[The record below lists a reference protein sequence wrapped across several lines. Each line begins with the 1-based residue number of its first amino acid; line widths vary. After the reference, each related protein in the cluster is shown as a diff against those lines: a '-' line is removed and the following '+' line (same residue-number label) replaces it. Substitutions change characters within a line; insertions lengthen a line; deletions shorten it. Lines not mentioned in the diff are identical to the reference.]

1 MVSLKRLEEGE
12 IYIINLSHP
21 RLGENVFYIG
31 TFVGLIS
38 RKKAQE
44 KGFDNSTLDD
54 DNPMAYFTQV
64 IELPDLEPNPTKV
77 FGDDYYFEIPE
88 DYDLERYQEYLQS
101 KRTER
106 EQEHLQRELTRQH
119 KLPLDSRV
127 YRKYVI
133 REPPGITYHDESLK
147 NTNGLKR
154 KKKRTRRKRT
164 RRKRKV

>member
-1 MVSLKRLEEGE
+1 MIPLEELEKGE
-12 IYIINLSHP
+12 IYIINLSNP

-31 TFVGLIS
+31 TFVGVIS

-54 DNPMAYFTQV
+54 DNPMACFTQV
-64 IELPDLEPNPTKV
+64 IELPDFEPKPTKV

-88 DYDLERYQEYLQS
+88 DDDLERYQKYLQS

-106 EQEHLQRELTRQH
+106 EQEHLQRELTRRD
-119 KLPLDSRV
+119 KSPLKKDSIVRI
-127 YRKYVI
+127 YTHH
-133 REPPGITYHDESLK
+133 ESQPITIHSLYSYGK
-147 NTNGLKR
+147 LKR
-154 KKKRTRRKRT
+154 RKKRTRRKRT

>member
-1 MVSLKRLEEGE
+1 MIPLEELEKGE
-12 IYIINLSHP
+12 IYIINLSNP

-31 TFVGLIS
+31 TFVGVIS

-54 DNPMAYFTQV
+54 DNPMACFTQV
-64 IELPDLEPNPTKV
+64 IELPEFEPIPTKV

-88 DYDLERYQEYLQS
+88 DYDLERYQEYLQR

-106 EQEHLQRELTRQH
+106 EQKHFQRKRTSRD
-119 KLPLDSRV
+119 KSPLDSDSRV
-127 YRKYVI
+127 RIYTHYK
-133 REPPGITYHDESLK
+133 PHITIHSLYSY
-147 NTNGLKR
+147 GDLKR

>member
-1 MVSLKRLEEGE
+1 MIPLEELEKGE

-31 TFVGLIS
+31 TFVGVIS

-64 IELPDLEPNPTKV
+64 IELPEFEPIPTKV

-88 DYDLERYQEYLQS
+88 DDDLERYQEYLQR

-127 YRKYVI
+127 HRKYVT
-133 REPPGITYHDESLK
+133 REPPGITINSWYTYGE
-147 NTNGLKR
+147 LKR

>member
-1 MVSLKRLEEGE
+1 MIPLERLEEGE

-31 TFVGLIS
+31 TFVGVIS

-54 DNPMAYFTQV
+54 DNPMACFTQV
-64 IELPDLEPNPTKV
+64 IELPDFEPIPTKV

-88 DYDLERYQEYLQS
+88 DDDLERYQEYLQR

-127 YRKYVI
+127 HVKYVK
-133 REPPGITYHDESLK
+133 RKPPGITIHSWYTYGE
-147 NTNGLKR
+147 LKR
-154 KKKRTRRKRT
+154 RKKRTRRKRT